1 MVSLS
6 FSEHSFILPHLGGE
20 GGMVT
25 ILGGLIL
32 AVSLSV
38 FLYIVIAPAV
48 WMRRAPPEVRAATS
62 GDPGSSGGY
71 FSWNA
76 GGSGGGYYGGDG
88 GGGCGGGGGDGGG

>member
-1 MVSLS
+1 
-6 FSEHSFILPHLGGE
+6 
-20 GGMVT
+20 MVT

-38 FLYIVIAPAV
+38 FLYVVVAPSV
-48 WMRRAPPEVRAATS
+48 WMRRAPPEVRAAAS

-76 GGSGGGYYGGDG
+76 GGSGGGYCGGDG
-88 GGGCGGGGGDGGG
+88 GGGCGGGGGGDGGG